1 MKEENSSIMT
11 AIQGKQMTV
20 EEYIQFETTSEL
32 RHEYIN
38 GQLFELPGE
47 KLLNLKIAAF
57 LSAYLLTLLEEQGYI
72 VYSTNAKVAIPN
84 ENKYYYPDLVVTNE
98 PEDLGNDYVVY
109 QPELLVEIISR
120 TSRTRDT
127 VDKYIDYTKIPSL
140 KYYFVIDPERVYVT
154 VHSKNPNGEWEA
166 EAYNSKEEVILLP
179 LLNLELPLN
188 KIFR

>member
-1 MKEENSSIMT
+1 MT
-11 AIQGKQMTV
+11 AIQKKQMTL
-20 EEYIQFETTSEL
+20 EEYIQFELTSER

-38 GQLFELPGE
+38 GQLFEMPGE
-47 KLLNLKIAAF
+47 KLVNLKITAF
-57 LSAYLLTLLEEQGYI
+57 LSAYLMYLLQDKGY
-72 VYSTNAKVAIPN
+72 VAYSHDARVAIPN
-84 ENKYYYPDLVVTNE
+84 QNKYYYPDLVVTNE
-98 PEDLGNDYVVY
+98 SEDLGNEYVVY
-109 QPELLVEIISR
+109 EPELIVEIISK

-140 KYYFVIDPERVYVT
+140 IYYFVIDPEKKYIT

-166 EAYNSKEEVILLP
+166 EAYNTNDEAIQLP

>member
-1 MKEENSSIMT
+1 MT
-11 AIQGKQMTV
+11 ATLQKMMTV

-38 GQLFELPGE
+38 GQLFEMPGE
-47 KLLNLKIAAF
+47 KKLNNKIASF
-57 LSAYLLTLLEEQGYI
+57 LSAYLLTLLDEKGYI
-72 VYSTNAKVAIPN
+72 VYSHDIKVAIPN

-98 PEDLGNDYVVY
+98 PEDLGNDYVIY
-109 QPELLVEIISR
+109 QPELLVEIISK

-140 KYYFVIDPERVYVT
+140 KYYFVIDPERTYIT
-154 VHSKNPNGEWEA
+154 VHSKDEKGEWEA
-166 EAYNSKEEVILLP
+166 EAYNDKEEVIQLP
-179 LLNLELPLN
+179 LLRLELPLA